1 MAKQLLIESITSEG
15 NKAES
20 GETAQLWL
28 SAIWNRCAV
37 EAGSGV
43 DAAHG

>member
-1 MAKQLLIESITSEG
+1 MAKQLLVESITSEG

-28 SAIWNRCAV
+28 SVIWNKCAV
-37 EAGSGV
+37 KAGSGV
-43 DAAHG
+43 AAAHG